1 MTDDGI
7 GVPLRRKEDL
17 RFLTGNGRYSG
28 DRREWGELVAVF
40 RRSDESAGR
49 ILSIDTAAARE
60 LPGVVAVWTAQDLP
74 GGGLPGVGARVAYR
88 RADGSPT
95 PELLRPILAADR
107 VRMAGDALAIVV
119 AESEAAAR
127 DGAEAIEID
136 IEAMPAV
143 GTIAAACAEGAP
155 AVWENCPDNRAYVWA
170 GRDGA
175 AVARALDEAAH
186 VVELDLTNCRIT
198 ANPMEPR
205 CCLAVPE
212 ADGKLRL
219 VMGNQAPHLLR
230 TRLAPLLAMAETDI
244 TIVSEDMGGGFGM
257 RVTPYSEEVAVSRAA
272 LALQRPV
279 RWTGTRSECVITD
292 TGARSHETTA
302 RLALDADGRI
312 TGLAVTTRA
321 EMGAYLTGFGP
332 GVPVELYAPLIPG
345 VYRLPALSVTVEG
358 VLTNTAPTAPYR
370 GAGRPEAIYVMERI
384 MDAAAAQTGID
395 RAELRRRNLITREE
409 APYTT
414 VTGLAYEAID
424 FPGLLDDALAMVD
437 REGFEARRAEAVRR
451 GKLRGLGLS
460 MFVETSAMPGPTVF
474 ETAQVRVHPTGDVE
488 VGVGTHSHGQGHAT
502 VFAQILGQRLGLP
515 TSRIEVVYGDTSRAP
530 YGQGTYASRSTVLAG
545 PAITIAADKVIA
557 KGRRIAAHLL
567 EAAVEDV
574 AFEAGSYRIAGTD
587 REVSWGEVAMAAY
600 VPHNFPHHE
609 LEPGL
614 EERAFY
620 HPEGGTFP
628 SGCHIAEVEVD
639 PETGVWHV
647 LDYAGVDDVGTVIN
661 PLLLDGQM
669 HGGIAQG
676 LGQAR
681 LEHCV
686 YDPETAQPLAASFLD
701 YAMPRADDMPP
712 IRRVDR
718 PMPSGSN
725 VLGVKGAGELG
736 TVGATP
742 TVMSA
747 LLDALAPAGVTAI
760 DMPATPQAV
769 WRALQAARR
778 QQQT

>member
-1 MTDDGI
+1 MTSG
-7 GVPLRRKEDL
+7 GMGGPLRRTEDI
-17 RFLTGNGRYSG
+17 RFLTGAGRYSG
-28 DRREWGELVAVF
+28 DRRERGELVAVF
-40 RRSDESAGR
+40 RRSDEAAGA
-49 ILSIDTAAARE
+49 IVAIDTTEARAV
-60 LPGVVAVWTAQDLP
+60 PGVVAVWTARDLP
-74 GGGLPGVGARVAYR
+74 GAGLPGVGARVAYR
-88 RADGSPT
+88 KADGTPT
-95 PELLRPILAADR
+95 PELLRPVLAAER

-119 AESEAAAR
+119 AETEEAAR
-127 DGAEAIEID
+127 DGAEAIVVT
-136 IEAMPAV
+136 IEAAPAV

-155 AVWENCPDNRAYVWA
+155 AVWECCPDNRAYVWA
-170 GRDGA
+170 GGDGA
-175 AVARALDEAAH
+175 AVDEALARAAH
-186 VVELDLTNCRIT
+186 VVALDITNCRIT

-212 ADGKLRL
+212 AGGKLRL

-230 TRLAPLLAMAETDI
+230 TRIAPLLAMAETDI

-257 RVTPYSEEVAVSRAA
+257 RVSPYSEEVAVSRAA

-292 TGARSHETTA
+292 TGARSHETSA
-302 RLALDADGRI
+302 RLALDAEGRI

-345 VYRLPALSVTVEG
+345 VYRLPAISVTVEG

-370 GAGRPEAIYVMERI
+370 GAGRPEAIYLIERL

-395 RAELRRRNLITREE
+395 PAELRRRNLIRPAEV
-409 APYTT
+409 PFTT
-414 VTGLAYEAID
+414 VTGLPYEAVD

-437 REGFEARRAEAVRR
+437 REAFGVRRAEAAAR
-451 GKLRGLGLS
+451 GRLRGMGFSL
-460 MFVETSAMPGPTVF
+460 FVETSAMPGPSVF

-488 VGVGTHSHGQGHAT
+488 LAVGTHSHGQGHAT
-502 VFAQILGQRLGLP
+502 VFAQILGQRLGLA
-515 TSRIEVVYGDTSRAP
+515 TGRIDVVYGDTSRAP

-567 EAAVEDV
+567 EAALDDVEFD
-574 AFEAGSYRIAGTD
+574 EGSFRIVGTD
-587 REVSWGEVAMAAY
+587 RAVTWGEVALTAY
-600 VPHNFPHHE
+600 VPHNFPHEE

-620 HPEGGTFP
+620 HPEGGTYP
-628 SGCHIAEVEVD
+628 SGCHVAEVEVD
-639 PETGVWHV
+639 AETGVWHV
-647 LDYAGVDDVGTVIN
+647 VDYAGVDDVGTVIN
-661 PLLLDGQM
+661 PLLLEGQL

-681 LEHCV
+681 LEHAV
-686 YDPETAQPLAASFLD
+686 YDAESAQPLAGSFLD

-712 IRRVDR
+712 IRRIDR
-718 PMPSGSN
+718 PLPSGSN
-725 VLGVKGAGELG
+725 MLGVKGAGELG

-742 TVMSA
+742 TVMLA
-747 LLDALAPAGVTAI
+747 LLDALRPHGVDAI

-769 WRALQAARR
+769 WRALQAARDR
-778 QQQT
+778 RG

>member
-7 GVPLRRKEDL
+7 GAPLRRKEDL

-28 DRREWGELVAVF
+28 DRRARGELVAVF
-40 RRSDESAGR
+40 RRSDE
-49 ILSIDTAAARE
+49 AAARILAIDTVAARA
-60 LPGVVAVWTAQDLP
+60 LPGVVAVWTAHDLP
-74 GGGLPGVGARVAYR
+74 GKGLPGIGARVTYR
-88 RADGSPT
+88 MADGSPT

-107 VRMAGDALAIVV
+107 VRMAGDAIAIVI

-127 DGAEAIEID
+127 DGAEAIEIES
-136 IEAMPAV
+136 EALAAV
-143 GTIAAACAEGAP
+143 GTIGTACAEGAP
-155 AVWENCPDNRAYVWA
+155 AVWDRCPDNRAYVWA
-170 GRDGA
+170 GGDGA
-175 AVARALDEAAH
+175 AVDAALKTAAH
-186 VVELDLTNCRIT
+186 VVTLDLTNCRIT

-205 CCLAVPE
+205 CCLAIPE

-230 TRLAPLLAMAETDI
+230 TRLSPLLAMAETDI

-257 RVTPYSEEVAVSRAA
+257 RVTPYPEEVAVSRAA
-272 LALQRPV
+272 MALQRPV
-279 RWTGTRSECVITD
+279 RWTGTRSECVVTD
-292 TGARSHETTA
+292 TGARSHETSA
-302 RLALDADGRI
+302 RLALDSDGHV

-358 VLTNTAPTAPYR
+358 VLTNTAPTSPYR
-370 GAGRPEAIYVMERI
+370 GAGRPEAIYLMERL

-395 RAELRRRNLITREE
+395 RAEIRRRNMI
-409 APYTT
+409 AQDPFTT
-414 VTGLAYEAID
+414 VTGLPYEAND
-424 FPGLLDDALAMVD
+424 FSGLLDTALAMVD
-437 REGFEARRAEAVRR
+437 RDGFEARRNEAATR
-451 GKLRGLGLS
+451 GKLRGLGLAA
-460 MFVETSAMPGPTVF
+460 FVETSAMPGPTVF

-515 TSRIEVVYGDTSRAP
+515 TSRIEVVYGDTSSAP

-557 KGRRIAAHLL
+557 KGRRIAAHLM

-574 AFEAGSYRIAGTD
+574 AFDEGSYRIVGTD
-587 REVSWGEVAMAAY
+587 RSVTWGEVALAAY
-600 VPHNFPHHE
+600 VPHNFPHDE

-620 HPEGGTFP
+620 HPEGGTYP
-628 SGCHIAEVEVD
+628 SGCHVAEVEVD
-639 PETGVWHV
+639 PETGFWEVI
-647 LDYAGVDDVGTVIN
+647 DYAAVDDVGTVIN
-661 PLLLDGQM
+661 PLILDGQM

-686 YDPETAQPLAASFLD
+686 YDPDTAQPMAASFLD

-712 IRRVDR
+712 IRRRDR
-718 PMPSGSN
+718 PVPSGSN
-725 VLGVKGAGELG
+725 MLGVKGAGELG

-747 LLDALAPAGVTAI
+747 LIDALTPAGVTAI

-769 WRALQAARR
+769 WRALQGARR
-778 QQQT
+778 

>member
-1 MTDDGI
+1 MTNDGI
-7 GVPLRRKEDL
+7 GAPLRRKEDL
-17 RFLTGNGRYSG
+17 RFITGAGRYSG
-28 DRREWGELVAVF
+28 DRHQPGELVAVF
-40 RRSDESAGR
+40 RRSDEAAGT
-49 ILSIDTAAARE
+49 IVAIDTSDARAI
-60 LPGVVAVWTAQDLP
+60 PGVVAVWTAQDLP
-74 GGGLPGVGARVAYR
+74 GTGVPGVGARVAYR
-88 RADGSPT
+88 MADGTPT
-95 PELLRPILAADR
+95 PELLRPVLAADR

-119 AESEAAAR
+119 AETEEAAR
-127 DGAEAIEID
+127 DGAEAIDIT
-136 IEAMPAV
+136 IEALPAV
-143 GTIAAACAEGAP
+143 GTIAAACAAGAP
-155 AVWENCPDNRAYVWA
+155 AVWDACPDNRAYVWA
-170 GRDGA
+170 GGDGA
-175 AVARALDEAAH
+175 AVAGALEAAAH

-212 ADGKLRL
+212 AGGKLRL

-230 TRLAPLLAMAETDI
+230 TRIAPLLAMPETDI
-244 TIVSEDMGGGFGM
+244 TVVSEDMGGGFGM

-302 RLALDADGRI
+302 RLGLDAEGRI

-345 VYRLPALSVTVEG
+345 VYRLPAISVTVEG

-370 GAGRPEAIYVMERI
+370 GAGRPEAIYLMERL
-384 MDAAAAQTGID
+384 MDAAAAQTGFD
-395 RAELRRRNLITREE
+395 PVELRRRNLITPDEV
-409 APYTT
+409 PYTT
-414 VTGLAYEAID
+414 VTGLPYEAVD

-437 REGFEARRAEAVRR
+437 REAFETRRAEAATR
-451 GKLRGLGLS
+451 GKLRGMGLA
-460 MFVETSAMPGPTVF
+460 MFVETSAMPGPTVY

-488 VGVGTHSHGQGHAT
+488 VAVGTHSHGQGHAT
-502 VFAQILGQRLGLP
+502 VFAQILGQRLGLA

-530 YGQGTYASRSTVLAG
+530 YGQGTYASRSMVLAG

-567 EAAVEDV
+567 EAALDDVE
-574 AFEAGSYRIAGTD
+574 FTEGNYRIVGTD
-587 REVSWGEVAMAAY
+587 RSVTWGEVALTAY
-600 VPHNFPHHE
+600 VPHNFPHDE

-620 HPEGGTFP
+620 HPDGGTFP

-639 PETGVWHV
+639 AETGVWHV
-647 LDYAGVDDVGTVIN
+647 VDYAGVDDVGTVIN
-661 PLLLDGQM
+661 PLLLEGQL

-681 LEHCV
+681 LEHCI
-686 YDPETAQPLAASFLD
+686 YDAQTAQPLAASFLD

-712 IRRVDR
+712 IRRIDR
-718 PMPSGSN
+718 PVPSGTN

-742 TVMSA
+742 TVISA
-747 LLDALAPAGVTAI
+747 LIDALRPYGITAI
-760 DMPATPQAV
+760 DMPATPQVV
-769 WRALQAARR
+769 WRALQTAREQR
-778 QQQT
+778 N